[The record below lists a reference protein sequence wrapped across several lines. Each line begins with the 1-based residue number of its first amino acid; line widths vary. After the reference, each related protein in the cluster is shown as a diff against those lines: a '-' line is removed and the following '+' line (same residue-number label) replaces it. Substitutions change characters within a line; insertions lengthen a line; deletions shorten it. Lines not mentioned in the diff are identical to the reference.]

1 MDKFTMVLAQVNVVV
16 GDISGNATRIIDI
29 CSQAKAKF
37 DSELVVFPELALTG
51 YPPEDLLF
59 RGDFIR
65 KAENEFTRIRKE
77 IVVTAIV
84 GHPCRDI
91 GVLYNAASVVGG
103 GKLLARY
110 YKRHLPNYSVF
121 DEKRYFS
128 PGEGPCV
135 FNIDGLNIGLTICE
149 DIWHEGPVEES
160 VKAGANILVNINAS
174 PYHIEKAN
182 ERELNVVS
190 VKAKQSNVPI
200 VYLNMVGG
208 QDELVFDGGSFVS
221 DNAGNITH
229 RATSFD
235 EEIFTVCFNSKLI
248 PVKGYVTSMLST
260 DASIYKALMIG
271 VRDYVSKNRFRGAI
285 VGLSGGID
293 SALTLAIAVDALG
306 AENVEAIMM
315 PSRYTRS
322 ISKEDAI
329 LEAQNLGISYRIVEI
344 DDLFNLFVQQ
354 LKPVFDG
361 FEEDTTEEN
370 IQARIRGTLLMAIS
384 NKTGSIV
391 LTTGNK
397 SEIAV
402 GYSTLYG
409 DMAGGFSAIKDIP
422 KILVYELAKYRN
434 KLSSVI
440 PERVFS
446 RAPSAE
452 LAPDQEDQQTL
463 PDYKILDAIL
473 ELYVESD
480 KTIEDIVAAGFD
492 KETVEDIVL
501 RVNKN
506 EYKRRQS
513 APGVRISKRAF
524 GRDRRYPITSFFV

>member
-1 MDKFTMVLAQVNVVV
+1 MDRFTIVLAQVNVVV

-29 CSQAKAKF
+29 CSKAKAKF
-37 DSELVVFPELALTG
+37 DSEFVVFPELALTG
-51 YPPEDLLF
+51 YPPEDLLL
-59 RGDFIR
+59 RDDFIR
-65 KAENEFTRIRKE
+65 KVQEELTRISNE
-77 IVVTAIV
+77 IVTTAIV
-84 GHPCRDI
+84 GHPYRSADA
-91 GVLYNAASVVGG
+91 LYNAASVVGR

-121 DEKRYFS
+121 DEKRYFNS
-128 PGEGPCV
+128 GEIPCV

-160 VKAGANILVNINAS
+160 VQAGANILVNINAS
-174 PYHIEKAN
+174 PYHVEKAN
-182 ERELNVVS
+182 DREVNVVS
-190 VKAKQSNVPI
+190 AKAKRSNLPI

-221 DNAGNITH
+221 DHLGNISH
-229 RATSFD
+229 RARSFD
-235 EEIFTVCFNSKLI
+235 EEIFKVCFNSQLI
-248 PVKGYVTSMLST
+248 PVKGNITPMLGS
-260 DASIYKALMIG
+260 DASIYKALLTG
-271 VRDYVSKNRFRGAI
+271 VRDYVHKNRFKGAI

-306 AENVEAIMM
+306 AGNVEAIMM

-322 ISKEDAI
+322 ISKDDAM
-329 LEAQNLGISYRIVEI
+329 LEALNLSVRYRIIEI
-344 DDLFNLFVQQ
+344 DDLFDFFIQKLR
-354 LKPVFDG
+354 PVFDG
-361 FEEDTTEEN
+361 LKEDATEEN
-370 IQARIRGTLLMAIS
+370 IQARIRATLLMAVS

-409 DMAGGFSAIKDIP
+409 DMAGGFSPIKDVP

-463 PDYKILDAIL
+463 PDYEILDAIL